1 MGQVSTIR
9 GDQSVVSIC
18 EALGD
23 RISYNVLLSVM
34 KSAKSA
40 SDICIERRLPISST
54 YKALKKLQE
63 VGLIRASLVDRD
75 GRRLAIYKSKIKQL
89 RIVVET
95 KDAKVDLINQEL
107 DFNGQDALDGIKMP
121 EN

>member
-1 MGQVSTIR
+1 MGHVSTIR

-23 RISYNVLLSVM
+23 RISYSVLLSVM

-40 SDICIERRLPISST
+40 SDICVERGLPISST

-63 VGLIRASLVDRD
+63 VGLIKSSLVDRD
-75 GRRLAIYKSKIKQL
+75 GRRLSIYRSKVKQL

-95 KDAKVDLINQEL
+95 KDAKVDLINQEP
-107 DFNGQDALDGIKMP
+107 DFNGPDEIDVIKVQ

>member
-1 MGQVSTIR
+1 MGSVSTIR

-40 SDICIERRLPISST
+40 SDICLERGLPISST
-54 YKALKKLQE
+54 YKALKKLQQ
-63 VGLIRASLVDRD
+63 VGLIRSSLVDRE
-75 GRRLAIYKSKIKQL
+75 GRRLSIYRSKVKQL
-89 RIVVET
+89 RIIVDIQ
-95 KDAKVDLINQEL
+95 DAKADLIHPEP
-107 DFNGQDALDGIKMP
+107 DFNSLEEIDGIRMQK
-121 EN
+121 N